1 MPILQHFCETLYHS
15 GFGTMLRESNNAFS
29 VIESVHV
36 LSITLLIGTIAVLDF
51 RMLGLILR
59 SIAVSSVARSVMP
72 LTWSGFAVSVM
83 SGFLLFWAEAEKMY
97 VNPSFR
103 AKLVL
108 LALAGINAL
117 VFHRTI
123 YRRAQEWERQHVSPW
138 RARATAFASLM
149 LWSGVIIAGRA
160 IAYF

>member
-1 MPILQHFCETLYHS
+1 
-15 GFGTMLRESNNAFS
+15 MLRESNNAFS

-36 LSITLLIGTIAVLDF
+36 LSITLLFGTIAVLDL

-59 SIAVSSVARSVMP
+59 TISVRFVAHNVLP
-72 LTWSGFAVSVM
+72 LTWLGFAVSLV

-97 VNPSFR
+97 TNPSFR
-103 AKLVL
+103 TKLML
-108 LALAGINAL
+108 LALAGLNAL
-117 VFHRTI
+117 VFHSTI
-123 YRRAQEWERQHVSPW
+123 YRRAPEWELQCVSPW
-138 RARATAFASLM
+138 RARTTAIASLA

>member
-1 MPILQHFCETLYHS
+1 MLYRS

-36 LSITLLIGTIAVLDF
+36 LSITLLFGTIAVLDL
-51 RMLGLILR
+51 RMLGLLLR
-59 SIAVSSVARSVMP
+59 SVSVSSVARSVLP
-72 LTWSGFAVSVM
+72 LTWSGFAVSVV

-97 VNPSFR
+97 ANPSFR
-103 AKLVL
+103 AKLLL

-117 VFHRTI
+117 VFHSTI
-123 YRRAQEWERQHVSPW
+123 YRRVHEWERQHVSPW
-138 RARATAFASLM
+138 RARATAITSLM

>member
-36 LSITLLIGTIAVLDF
+36 LSITLLFGTIAILDL
-51 RMLGLILR
+51 RMLGLVLR
-59 SIAVSSVARSVMP
+59 TISVSSMARNVLP

-97 VNPSFR
+97 ANPSFR

-108 LALAGINAL
+108 LTLAGSNAL
-117 VFHRTI
+117 VFHCTI
-123 YRRAQEWERQHVSPW
+123 YRHAHEWERQHVSPW
-138 RARATAFASLM
+138 RARLTAIASLA
-149 LWSGVIIAGRA
+149 LWSGVIVAGRA

>member
-1 MPILQHFCETLYHS
+1 MSLLHQFCEALYHS

-36 LSITLLIGTIAVLDF
+36 LSITLLFGTIAILDL
-51 RMLGLILR
+51 RMLGLVLR
-59 SIAVSSVARSVMP
+59 TISISTVAHNVLP
-72 LTWSGFAVSVM
+72 LTWSGFAVSVV

-97 VNPSFR
+97 TNPSFR
-103 AKLVL
+103 TKLVL
-108 LALAGINAL
+108 LALAGLNAL
-117 VFHRTI
+117 VFHSTI
-123 YRRAQEWERQHVSPW
+123 YRRAPEWECQRTSPW
-138 RARATAFASLM
+138 QARTTAIASLA